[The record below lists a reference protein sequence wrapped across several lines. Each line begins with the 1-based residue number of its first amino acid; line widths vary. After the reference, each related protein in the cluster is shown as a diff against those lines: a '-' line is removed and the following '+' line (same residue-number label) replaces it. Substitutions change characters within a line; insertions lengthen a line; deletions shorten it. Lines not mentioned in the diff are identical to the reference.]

1 MIFLIKIHGNIF
13 SSNVLKRWSF
23 EKGLRRDMIFLVS
36 SGRMFFFWRHFFL
49 GRKMGDDLSQE
60 IHGNMIFSVHTYK
73 YYKRDATPLCQKK
86 SKMIL
91 SRKKHLKVTEILD

>member
-1 MIFLIKIHGNIF
+1 MIFLIKIHGIIF

-36 SGRMFFFWRHFFL
+36 SGRMFFLETYFFL

-60 IHGNMIFSVHTYK
+60 IHGNMISSVYTYK
-73 YYKRDATPLCQKK
+73 YYKRDATSLCQKN

-91 SRKKHLKVTEILD
+91 SRKEHLKVIEILD